1 MQKSSQSR
9 VSGLSVRTDYS
20 NGVAYKQTD
29 TVSNIVYQETTTF
42 NGRGQGTEVKYGNGV
57 SGSFVY
63 DTKTG
68 WLKSSE
74 TRRGSAVVQNYQYGF
89 DDVGNVTSRELS
101 FGVGSN
107 GNLTESFG
115 YDDLHRLTS
124 RNVTAAV
131 GLSGSLSMS
140 EAYSYDKLGNLKTKT
155 GVGLYNFA
163 YDSNGNIIHDGK
175 RRFDYTAFEKPYR
188 ITQGNDSTDF
198 VYGPNRELIQRID
211 KRGSNTTSTLMLDGI
226 YEQVTLPGGIV
237 EHKYYVADA
246 VVTKRS
252 NSTLDTFYLHKDQQG
267 STTAM
272 TNANGDTVQQLMYDP
287 WGKQFLVNN
296 SILTYSSPATS
307 KGYTGHEMV
316 NDFEVIHMGGRT
328 YNPTLGRFMQADPFI
343 QAPTNLQ
350 SYNRY
355 AYVQNNPMTYT
366 DPSGYFLKKLMQV
379 TGVTAVMKFLANNAF
394 LNGIVMAALNFIPGC
409 QGWCSAAFAAVQSYA
424 VTGSLG
430 GALRAGL
437 FAYVGT
443 GVGAL
448 GNFGGFAGFVA
459 SGIAGGALSVLQG
472 GKFGHGFVSAG
483 LGASLGGLGGRVGN
497 PFGQVLVSAVIG
509 GTISKVTGGK
519 FINGAGSAAFAAALR
534 ADWGGEQHAGERNDQ
549 ITEDRDSDNT
559 KRTTVTIGTD
569 SKKITL
575 HISNELESL
584 ITALQSDNSKL
595 ASSILGEFKD
605 GYYSLNVDADYRIP
619 YAGTHSS
626 GLISINPNAYN
637 GHTGVAQLI
646 LGHELIHYRDYK
658 IYGGSFMYQY
668 VNQTEV
674 NAYSWEFKNV
684 NKFIAP
690 GNYQDMYNSNVKRL
704 SNVYGSK

>member
-1 MQKSSQSR
+1 M
-9 VSGLSVRTDYS
+9 
-20 NGVAYKQTD
+20 AYKQTD

-188 ITQGNDSTDF
+188 ITQGSDSTDF

-226 YEQVTLPGGIV
+226 YEQVTLPGGIT

-267 STTAM
+267 STTAI
-272 TNANGDTVQQLMYDP
+272 TNANGTTVQQLMYDP

-343 QAPTNLQ
+343 QAPGNLQ

-355 AYVQNNPMTYT
+355 SYVLNNPMSYT
-366 DPSGYFLKKLMQV
+366 DPSGYFFKKLLKAIAKVPILNAAITVVLAVYCQACLV
-379 TGVTAVMKFLANNAF
+379 AYNTLSTYAITGSLKSALVSGITTAVM
-394 LNGIVMAALNFIPGC
+394 PG
-409 QGWCSAAFAAVQSYA
+409 GGSAARVFASAVI
-424 VTGSLG
+424 G
-430 GALRAGL
+430 G
-437 FAYVGT
+437 V
-443 GVGAL
+443 
-448 GNFGGFAGFVA
+448 
-459 SGIAGGALSVLQG
+459 SSSLQG

-483 LGASLGGLGGRVGN
+483 LGAALGGVAKGMSSKALQAIVG
-497 PFGQVLVSAVIG
+497 AAIG
-509 GTISKVTGGK
+509 GTLSKITGDK
-519 FINGAGSAAFAAALR
+519 FVNGAFSGAFAAAL
-534 ADWGGEQHAGERNDQ
+534 
-549 ITEDRDSDNT
+549 SDNNQDVDSEV
-559 KRTTVTIGTD
+559 KGDMKMAEAMYDDGDGAKKGDTV
-569 SKKITL
+569 
-575 HISNELESL
+575 
-584 ITALQSDNSKL
+584 A
-595 ASSILGEFKD
+595 
-605 GYYSLNVDADYRIP
+605 
-619 YAGTHSS
+619 
-626 GLISINPNAYN
+626 
-637 GHTGVAQLI
+637 
-646 LGHELIHYRDYK
+646 GHELVDIREQKNGLRAGLFVDTSGNAVLSFAGTDTASLSGFLKDLKTNFLQAFGFESAQYSAAKSLAVELKKQYPSLRFVGHSLGGGLAAAAAYTTGGRATLFNAAGLHANTISGSRYNPQITHYYSGYDGIRVLNT
-658 IYGGSFMYQY
+658 ISPVSMAGQQISLGHAGGHGMGAMCRR
-668 VNQTEV
+668 VG
-674 NAYSWEFKNV
+674 A
-684 NKFIAP
+684 
-690 GNYQDMYNSNVKRL
+690 
-704 SNVYGSK
+704 GSC

>member
-1 MQKSSQSR
+1 M
-9 VSGLSVRTDYS
+9 
-20 NGVAYKQTD
+20 AYKQTD
-29 TVSNIVYQETTTF
+29 TVSNIVYQETTAF

-57 SGSFVY
+57 SSSFVY

-155 GVGLYNFA
+155 GVGLYNFV
-163 YDSNGNIIHDGK
+163 YDSNGNITHDGK

-188 ITQGNDSTDF
+188 ITQGSDSTDF

-226 YEQVTLPGGIV
+226 YEQVTLPGGIT
-237 EHKYYVADA
+237 EYKYYVADA

-267 STTAM
+267 STTAI
-272 TNANGDTVQQLMYDP
+272 TNATGDTVQQLMYDP

-296 SILTYSSPATS
+296 SILTYTSPAQS

-343 QAPTNLQ
+343 QAPGNLQ

-355 AYVQNNPMTYT
+355 AYVQNNPMSYT

-379 TGVTAVMKFLANNAF
+379 TGVTAAMKFLANNAF

-534 ADWGGEQHAGERNDQ
+534 ADWGGQ
-549 ITEDRDSDNT
+549 
-559 KRTTVTIGTD
+559 TD
-569 SKKITL
+569 PLRS
-575 HISNELESL
+575 SADEP
-584 ITALQSDNSKL
+584 KL
-595 ASSILGEFKD
+595 ADLSPEQRLAFDKGLSDLQD
-605 GYYSLNVDADYRIP
+605 SLNKINSNGGFKNADEAASWLHDNVHPLSMKYDVEIGARLLDKFSYVVVAELTTQHYSNAVYVNEQNDDFGIWHSHGKLGTNFTQGADTDWVDSRSYRRA
-619 YAGTHSS
+619 YV
-626 GLISINPNAYN
+626 SIGY
-637 GHTGVAQLI
+637 V
-646 LGHELIHYRDYK
+646 
-658 IYGGSFMYQY
+658 GGSGASLY
-668 VNQTEV
+668 
-674 NAYSWEFKNV
+674 KRI
-684 NKFIAP
+684 NKVESKIC
-690 GNYQDMYNSNVKRL
+690 GVKC
-704 SNVYGSK
+704 